1 MTVIAH
7 RINTV
12 EELRMLPPEYGVEI
26 DVRAYN
32 GRLILSHDP
41 YQSGELLADYLETVG
56 NRFVV
61 FNIKESGIEDDVID
75 LASRH
80 DVSDY
85 FLLDAEFPYIYQA
98 SRESSFRK
106 MAVRFSEA
114 EPVETALAN
123 AEYVDWV
130 WVDTNTYLPLGQQE
144 YSRLSEAEYK
154 ICLVS
159 PGRWGRPE
167 DIDKYISILA
177 KEDIILD
184 AVMTSVDYADKWK
197 QHWS

>member
-12 EELRMLPPEYGVEI
+12 EELRTLPPEYGVEI

-98 SRESSFRK
+98 SRGSSFRK

-144 YSRLSEAEYK
+144 YSRLSEAGYK

-167 DIDKYISILA
+167 DIGQYISTLA

-184 AVMTSVDYADKWK
+184 AVMTSVDYADEWK

>member
-12 EELRMLPPEYGVEI
+12 EELRTLPPEYGVEI
-26 DVRAYN
+26 DVRAYD

-98 SRESSFRK
+98 SRGSSFRK

-114 EPVETALAN
+114 EPVETALAGFGLTRTPIYRSVN
-123 AEYVDWV
+123 KNTPDYLRRDTRSV
-130 WVDTNTYLPLGQQE
+130 W
-144 YSRLSEAEYK
+144 
-154 ICLVS
+154 
-159 PGRWGRPE
+159 
-167 DIDKYISILA
+167 
-177 KEDIILD
+177 
-184 AVMTSVDYADKWK
+184 SVRGDGADRKT
-197 QHWS
+197 